1 MLIKKKTEIMTDIFV
16 FLLKSALTMALLYLV
31 YWVFLKKETLFI
43 TTRYYLLLS
52 LIISVV
58 LPFICIK
65 YNVSSPERFAG
76 NDLTGTLSQLNHLA
90 LDTGKTLPVL
100 LRITGIIYL
109 FGVFI
114 FLLRIIIQFAI
125 LFGIIYKNGIK
136 IINGARI
143 VYNTRYQMPFSFM
156 NLVFINKNAT
166 GHNDIS
172 DIIAHEKVHIRENH
186 WFDLMVVEIMSIFLW
201 FNPFIWFFERS
212 IKQNHEYLADEGVIA
227 QGYNVGRYHSVLI
240 NQLMGMEVIGI
251 TNNLNYSLNAKRLKM
266 MKKSKTPKLKALHVI
281 WALPVIIFLLAAF
294 AEPRYET
301 ASNTDQAA
309 KTRVVKLTVAVMDNN
324 GDPIPGA
331 NVIIK
336 GTKNGTITDKDG
348 LFTLEVNESD
358 VIVVS
363 FKGFEDSPI
372 YMEKLIEKNGESD
385 SYEMKL
391 MLKPVGPDI
400 YTVVNSPEEIKELE
414 SKLKTLE
421 MKQKE
426 LEDMKKKISQ
436 LEQEGNVN
444 KEELEKKKQTLKEEW
459 TMVTEKRAAVEKK
472 LQSIK
477 KK

>member
-1 MLIKKKTEIMTDIFV
+1 MMTDIFLY
-16 FLLKSALTMALLYLV
+16 LLKSSLTMSLLYMV
-31 YWVFLKKETLFI
+31 YWFFLKKETLFN
-43 TTRYYLLLS
+43 TSRYYLLLS
-52 LIISVV
+52 LVISVV
-58 LPFICIK
+58 LPFICIR

-76 NDLTGTLSQLNHLA
+76 RDMTGTLTNINNI
-90 LDTGKTLPVL
+90 TLHQGARLPLL
-100 LRITGIIYL
+100 LRIAGIVYL
-109 FGVFI
+109 LGT
-114 FLLRIIIQFAI
+114 FLFLSRITIQFAI
-125 LFGIIYKNGIK
+125 LFGIIYKNGVK
-136 IINGARI
+136 IINGTRI

-156 NLVFINKNAT
+156 NLVFINKNDT
-166 GHNDIS
+166 SHNNIS

-186 WFDLMVVEIMSIFLW
+186 WFDLMVVEIISIFLW

-266 MKKSKTPKLKALHVI
+266 MKKSKTPKLKALHMI
-281 WALPVIIFLLAAF
+281 WALPVIVFLLAAF

-301 ASNTDQAA
+301 VSDADQAA
-309 KTRVVKLTVAVMDNN
+309 IAKTVKLTVAVMDNN
-324 GDPIPGA
+324 GDPVPGA

-336 GTKNGTITDKDG
+336 GTRKGTTTDKDG
-348 LFTLEVNESD
+348 LFTLEVSESD

-372 YMEKLIEKNGESD
+372 YMEKLIEKNGKSD
-385 SYEMKL
+385 SYKMKL
-391 MLKPVGPDI
+391 MLKPAGSDI
-400 YTVVNSPEEIKELE
+400 YMVVNSPDEIKELE
-414 SKLKTLE
+414 NTLKTLE
-421 MKQKE
+421 LKQKE
-426 LEDMKKKISQ
+426 LEEMKKKISQ

-444 KEELEKKKQTLKEEW
+444 KEELEKKKATLKKEW
-459 TMVTEKRAAVEKK
+459 TMVSEKRAAVEKK

>member
-1 MLIKKKTEIMTDIFV
+1 
-16 FLLKSALTMALLYLV
+16 
-31 YWVFLKKETLFI
+31 
-43 TTRYYLLLS
+43 
-52 LIISVV
+52 
-58 LPFICIK
+58 
-65 YNVSSPERFAG
+65 
-76 NDLTGTLSQLNHLA
+76 
-90 LDTGKTLPVL
+90 
-100 LRITGIIYL
+100 
-109 FGVFI
+109 
-114 FLLRIIIQFAI
+114 
-125 LFGIIYKNGIK
+125 
-136 IINGARI
+136 
-143 VYNTRYQMPFSFM
+143 
-156 NLVFINKNAT
+156 
-166 GHNDIS
+166 
-172 DIIAHEKVHIRENH
+172 VHIHENH
-186 WFDLMVVEIMSIFLW
+186 WFDLLVVEVISIFLW

-266 MKKSKTPKLKALHVI
+266 MKKNKTPKLKALHVI

-301 ASNTDQAA
+301 ANNSDQAA
-309 KTRVVKLTVAVMDNN
+309 ITRVVKLTVSVMDNN

-336 GTKNGTITDKDG
+336 GTKNGTTTDKDG

-363 FKGFEDSPI
+363 FKGFEDTPI
-372 YMEKLIEKNGESD
+372 YMEKLIEKNGKSD

-400 YTVVNSPEEIKELE
+400 YMVVNPSEEIKELE
-414 SKLKTLE
+414 NTLKTLE
-421 MKQKE
+421 LKQKE
-426 LEDMKKKISQ
+426 LEDMKKKLSQ
-436 LEQEGNVN
+436 LEQEGNVD
-444 KEELEKKKQTLKEEW
+444 KDELEKKKASLKKEW
-459 TMVTEKRAAVEKK
+459 TMLTEKRAAVEKK